1 MVARVPATI
10 YGLAS
15 LPPETRAAILA
26 ELSPAECEALLRDW
40 RFLARPEQLP
50 PEGTWRTWAYIAG
63 RGAGKTRTGAEWIR
77 DQVRQGVTQLG
88 MVAPTAADVRD
99 IMVEG
104 PSGLLA
110 VCYAGDVRTDGT
122 AMGMAVYEPS
132 KRRVVWPACGAVAHT
147 YSADEPNRLR
157 GPNHEKVWA
166 DELAAWR
173 FLRESWDNLEFG
185 LRIGTNPQ
193 VFISTTPKPV
203 SVLREILK
211 DPKTVKTTGSTYSN
225 QANLAPSFL
234 EHVLTKYRG
243 TRTGRQEL
251 HGELLE
257 EAEGALWTRAMI
269 EAAQRMRVLEEPLRI
284 VVAVDPAAT
293 SKDTSD
299 ETGIVA
305 AARMEGWPPRGRVL
319 ADASGRMSPA
329 KWGRRAVDLYHA
341 LGADRIVAEANN
353 GGEMVQHVIQTVDR
367 SVPVK
372 LVHASK
378 GKKARAEP
386 VSALYEQGRISH
398 AGSFPDLEDQL
409 VTWEPLSGMDSPD
422 RLDALVWALTDLLVQ
437 SKRPS
442 VTVV

>member
-1 MVARVPATI
+1 METRALATI
-10 YGLAS
+10 HGLAS

-40 RFLARPEQLP
+40 HFLARPEQLP
-50 PEGTWRTWAYIAG
+50 PPGDWRTWAYIAG
-63 RGAGKTRTGAEWIR
+63 RGAGKTRAGSEWIR
-77 DQVRQGVTQLG
+77 GEVRQGVTQLG

-104 PSGLLA
+104 PSGLLS
-110 VCYAGDVRTDGT
+110 VCHAGDVRSDGSP
-122 AMGMAVYEPS
+122 MGMPTYEPS
-132 KRRVVWPACGAVAHT
+132 KRRVVWPACGAVAHL

-185 LRIGTNPQ
+185 LRIGAHPQ

-225 QANLAPSFL
+225 QANLAASFL

-257 EAEGALWTRAMI
+257 EAEGALWNRAMI
-269 EAAQRMRVLEEPLRI
+269 EAAQAMKVTEEPARV
-284 VVAVDPAAT
+284 VVAIDPAAS
-293 SKDTSD
+293 SKETSD

-305 AARMEGWPPRGRVL
+305 AGRMPGWPPRGRVL

-329 KWGRRAVDLYHA
+329 KWGRRAVDLYHE
-341 LGADRIVAEANN
+341 LGADRIVAEANQ

-367 SVPVK
+367 NVPVR

-386 VSALYEQGRISH
+386 VSALYEQGRVSH
-398 AGSFPDLEDQL
+398 AGSFPELEDQL
-409 VTWEPLSGMDSPD
+409 VSWEPLSGMDSPD
-422 RLDALVWALTDLLVQ
+422 RLDALVWALTDLIVK

-442 VTVV
+442 VVVV